1 MPHHKSTKKR
11 VRLSLKQNERNKS
24 YKSKMKTAIKKVKAT
39 TDKDAIQDELK
50 KTYSLLDKL
59 ASKKIIHKNKAAN
72 QKSKL
77 AQYANSLNQ

>member
-1 MPHHKSTKKR
+1 MPQHKSCEKR
-11 VRLSLKQNERNKS
+11 VKTNAKSTQRNVS
-24 YKSKMKTAIKKVKAT
+24 YKTQMKSSIKKIRSI
-39 TDKDAIQDELK
+39 TDKDTIQGELT

-77 AQYANSLNQ
+77 SKYANSLT

>member
-1 MPHHKSTKKR
+1 MKSS
-11 VRLSLKQNERNKS
+11 V
-24 YKSKMKTAIKKVKAT
+24 KKVRSI
-39 TDKDAIQDELK
+39 TDKEVIQDELK

-77 AQYANSLNQ
+77 SKYANSLS